1 MTNKRGQGPRGAN
14 HDNKTAIETV
24 VDGKDLTYDMA
35 LGAMR
40 EIMNGEANE
49 AQSWCV
55 CWGLFAVKG
64 ETIDEIPVLLKA
76 CVKKPCP

>member
-1 MTNKRGQGPRGAN
+1 MII
-14 HDNKTAIETV
+14 KTAIETV

-49 AQSWCV
+49 AQIGALL
-55 CWGLFAVKG
+55 GLFALRGKPSMRL
-64 ETIDEIPVLLKA
+64 PVLLKA